1 MEPKSSFARSSCVGK
16 ESARGSQGNLNFQ
29 SFYHGGL
36 HRGPWLE
43 LASEHGTYC
52 ISCQPQDTVL
62 TLPSLQDIIFPLN
75 GKHTRI
81 IAGEY
86 F

>member
-1 MEPKSSFARSSCVGK
+1 MEPKSSFACSSCVGY
-16 ESARGSQGNLNFQ
+16 ETARGSQGNLNFQ

-36 HRGPWLE
+36 HRGPWLD
-43 LASEHGTYC
+43 LASDLGAYC
-52 ISCQPQDTVL
+52 RSCQLQDAVFAQL
-62 TLPSLQDIIFPLN
+62 GLQDIMFPLN

-81 IAGEY
+81 IIREY